1 MQETSEAFLYL
12 AVLTSI
18 IFGLAVQ
25 QVLLGYRDLI
35 LTRTKTRLF
44 APVLVWS
51 ALILLIVAQNWW
63 ESFGLAGRSDWNF
76 VAFGMIL
83 LQALIIYMLAAVI
96 FPRTEG
102 SEPIDLK
109 EHYFRERRAIY
120 GIAIAYVVSSP
131 LRALIVD
138 GTILPAMDLLFH
150 VIFLTVFVALAL
162 VKRPIVH
169 HLLVSAILLGFIG
182 YIALFPPVLVGG

>member
-1 MQETSEAFLYL
+1 MEGTSEAFLYL

-18 IFGLAVQ
+18 IFGLAIQ

-44 APVLVWS
+44 APVLTWS
-51 ALILLIVAQNWW
+51 VLILLIVAQNWW

-102 SEPIDLK
+102 AEPIDLK
-109 EHYFRERRAIY
+109 DHYFRERRAIY
-120 GIAIAYVVSSP
+120 GIAIAYVMSSP

-138 GTILPAMDLLFH
+138 GTLLPAFDLAYHGLFLA
-150 VIFLTVFVALAL
+150 IFVTLAFVGRVL
-162 VKRPIVH
+162 VH
-169 HLLVSAILLGFIG
+169 QLLVPVLLAGFAG
-182 YIALFPPVLVGG
+182 YIALMTPVLVGG